1 MSIVSKFKTAIVAV
15 ALSATVFTPSAHAFS
30 SMSSSGGN
38 TPTLPEEIKPPTV
51 ATKTINQGDEI
62 YMLNSVG
69 QPAFTC
75 TLGYIGSQ
83 YALTAGHCG
92 NEGTNVTT
100 NKGVPIGYIEK
111 VDMDNNQDIAF
122 IKLSKNVTG
131 TNKYSGDYIT
141 SIGELE
147 KDDTICFYGNTTKQV
162 TCTPL
167 FGLPR
172 HGTVWSSGVA
182 KQGDS
187 GGAMWIEGKGLI
199 GILSSITPSYTTGT
213 EAWVSAEKF
222 SAFNAP
228 RAASTAD
235 FMPR

>member
-1 MSIVSKFKTAIVAV
+1 MPIVSKFKTAIVAV

-38 TPTLPEEIKPPTV
+38 TPTLPEETKPPTV

-62 YMLNSVG
+62 YTLNSVG
-69 QPAFTC
+69 QPAISC
-75 TLGYIGSQ
+75 TLGYIGTQ

-92 NEGTNVTT
+92 NEGNYVTT
-100 NKGVPIGYIEK
+100 NKGVRIGHIEK
-111 VDMDNNQDIAF
+111 VDMSNNQDIAF
-122 IKLSKNVTG
+122 IKLSDNVTG
-131 TNKYSGDYIT
+131 ANKYSGDYIT

-147 KDDTICFYGNTTKQV
+147 KDDTICFYGNTTKKV

-172 HGTVWSSGVA
+172 YGTVWSSGLA
-182 KQGDS
+182 KKGDS
-187 GGAMWIEGKGLI
+187 GAAMWIEGKGLI

-213 EAWVSAEKF
+213 EAWISAENYPQF
-222 SAFNAP
+222 TAP
-228 RAASTAD
+228 RAASTSD